1 MKTINLTAFHAI
13 LDAIVNPTFINMI
26 TVTPVRMNKTDNPFF
41 GKVFKVKKGN
51 YLIGTTYE
59 KRVNINLDKEGKD
72 TDFVAQKS
80 NVGDHVSKVRLV
92 NEKNKNSYLQHE
104 RFDNSIIETTYL
116 FEGNEIPLSTFEKFI
131 PTSSNYENQGLDK
144 TVKVMSV
151 TTSNI
156 KTFNAN
162 GKTYLIV

>member
-1 MKTINLTAFHAI
+1 MKTINLIAFHAI
-13 LDAIVNPTFINMI
+13 LDAIVNPTFINMV
-26 TVTPVRMNKTDNPFF
+26 TVTPVRMNKTGNPFY

-59 KRVNINLDKEGKD
+59 NRVNNNLDKEGKD

-80 NVGDHVSKVRLV
+80 NVGNHVSKVRLV
-92 NEKNKNSYLQHE
+92 NEKNQNSYLQHE

-116 FEGNEIPLSTFEKFI
+116 FEGKEIELSAFERFM
-131 PTSSNYENQGLDK
+131 PTASNYENQGLDK

-156 KTFNAN
+156 KTFTAN
-162 GKTYLIV
+162 GQTYLIV